1 MCDNDTVWIGA
12 GASRDNVAELSF
24 QLFQFAFEYDAG
36 RETKVV
42 ANASVETEKKH
53 EPMDEIVTNDL
64 STDDFNS
71 TNNSHDNDV
80 VAVDNESQT
89 VEKPIDVL
97 DNYNLEEN
105 NGEEE
110 DEEESNLRWID
121 EVIYIYLCSKIRFS
135 NHSVA

>member
-24 QLFQFAFEYDAG
+24 QLFQFAFEYDAS

-42 ANASVETEKKH
+42 ANVSVEKEKKH

-64 STDDFNS
+64 STDDLTS
-71 TNNSHDNDV
+71 TNNSNNNDV
-80 VAVDNESQT
+80 VAAVDNESQT

-121 EVIYIYLCSKIRFS
+121 EVIYIFMQ
-135 NHSVA
+135 